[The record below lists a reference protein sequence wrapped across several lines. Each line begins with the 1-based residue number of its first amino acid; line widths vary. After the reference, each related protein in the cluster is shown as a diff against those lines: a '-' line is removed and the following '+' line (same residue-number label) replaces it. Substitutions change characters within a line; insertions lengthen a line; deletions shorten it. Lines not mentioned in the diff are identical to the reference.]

1 MRVTCLFK
9 LVETESYRDI
19 ITKYIKSCYSNKY
32 QWKFNSSRLIW
43 HVKNNNTLRDWATGK
58 GIKFI

>member
-9 LVETESYRDI
+9 LVETERYRDI
-19 ITKYIKSCYSNKY
+19 ITKYIKSCYPNKY

-58 GIKFI
+58 GIKFK